1 MIKLLIPYAEKDE
14 VKKLVKGLKFDPE
27 FKYWIYPNAPLPKE
41 LEPYQMRKVDVPFKY
56 KGVFKEN
63 VKSLHW
69 DASQKSWYIAERDKD
84 LFFKVNDTLDE
95 KVM

>member
-14 VKKLVKGLKFDPE
+14 VKKLVKDIKFDPE
-27 FKYWIYPNAPLPKE
+27 FKYWFYPNAPLPKE
-41 LEPYQMRKVDVPFKY
+41 LEQYQMRKVDVPYKF

-69 DASQKSWYIAERDKD
+69 NASQKSWYIAERDKD
-84 LFFKVNDTLDE
+84 LFFQISDKLNEGLL
-95 KVM
+95 